1 MKLGLNTGAAAPG
14 GRTQEQP
21 GHSAGCNTLL
31 WSVIIPVRRA
41 ETAKSRLAEG
51 TPELAR
57 AIALD
62 TIVAASRTQGV
73 ASVIVV
79 TDDDT
84 LEEALRPLVRPE
96 DSTLRVVQQGLVQGL
111 NPSIRLGIRA
121 AWSEHGRR
129 ALAVLLGDLPALRP
143 AELANA
149 LAAASRYPRT
159 AVPDHAGTG
168 TTLLTA
174 RLGARL
180 EPSFGGGSFA
190 RHVRLGHEPLELS
203 PESTV
208 RADVD
213 TRADLDRA
221 EGLGL
226 GLHTS
231 IALSPALQRRM
242 RLLHA

>member
-1 MKLGLNTGAAAPG
+1 MSPVLAQG
-14 GRTQEQP
+14 GSPAEQHGP

-31 WSVIIPVRRA
+31 WSLIIPVRRA
-41 ETAKSRLAEG
+41 DTAKSRLSDG

-62 TIVAASRTQGV
+62 TIVAAARTRGV

-79 TDDDT
+79 TNDET
-84 LEEALRPLVRPE
+84 LEEALVPLVRPE
-96 DSTLRVVQQGLVQGL
+96 DSTLRVVQQGLVEGL

-129 ALAVLLGDLPALRP
+129 ALAVMLGDLPALRP
-143 AELANA
+143 TDLENT
-149 LAAASRYPRT
+149 LAAAARYPR
-159 AVPDHAGTG
+159 AVVADYAGTG
-168 TTLLTA
+168 TTLITA

-190 RHVRLGHEPLELS
+190 RHVRAGHEPLEIS
-203 PESTV
+203 SESTV

-221 EGLGL
+221 ERLGL

-231 IALSPALQRRM
+231 VELSPALQRRM

>member
-1 MKLGLNTGAAAPG
+1 MSPVLAHG
-14 GRTQEQP
+14 GNAQDQP

-31 WSVIIPVRRA
+31 WSLIIPVRRA
-41 ETAKSRLAEG
+41 ETAKSRLADG
-51 TPELAR
+51 TPELSR

-62 TIVAASRTQGV
+62 TIIAASRTRGV

-84 LEEALRPLVRPE
+84 LEEAVLPFIRPE

-129 ALAVLLGDLPALRP
+129 ALAVMLGDLPALRP
-143 AELANA
+143 AELEHA
-149 LAAASRYPRT
+149 LAAASRYPR
-159 AVPDHAGTG
+159 AVVPDHAGTG

-180 EPSFGGGSFA
+180 EPSFGSGSFA
-190 RHVRLGHEPLELS
+190 RHVRSGHEALELG

-213 TRADLDRA
+213 TRADLERA
-221 EGLGL
+221 ERLGL

-231 IALSPALQRRM
+231 VVLSPALQRRM

>member
-1 MKLGLNTGAAAPG
+1 MSHLHSHDGANPTKL
-14 GRTQEQP
+14 
-21 GHSAGCNTLL
+21 GHSAVCNTLL

-41 ETAKSRLAEG
+41 ETAKSRLSEG
-51 TPELAR
+51 TPALAR

-62 TIVAASRTQGV
+62 TIVAASRARGV

-79 TDDDT
+79 TNDDT
-84 LEEALRPLVRPE
+84 LEQALVSLVRPE
-96 DSTLRVVQQGLVQGL
+96 DSTLRVVQQGLVEGL
-111 NPSIRLGIRA
+111 NPSIRLGVRA

-143 AELANA
+143 VDLADA
-149 LAAASRYPRT
+149 LAAASRYPRA
-159 AVPDHAGTG
+159 AVADFEGTG

-174 RLGARL
+174 RLGSHL
-180 EPSFGGGSFA
+180 DPSFGTGSFA
-190 RHVRLGHEPLELS
+190 RHLRAGYEPLSLQ
-203 PESTV
+203 PDSTV

-221 EGLGL
+221 ERLGL

-231 IALSPALQRRM
+231 VELSPALQRRL

>member
-1 MKLGLNTGAAAPG
+1 MSPVLAHGGAEQSG
-14 GRTQEQP
+14 G
-21 GHSAGCNTLL
+21 GHSAGAHTLL
-31 WSVIIPVRRA
+31 WSLIIPVRRA
-41 ETAKSRLAEG
+41 DTAKSRLADG

-62 TIVAASRTQGV
+62 TIVAASRTRGV

-79 TDDDT
+79 TND
-84 LEEALRPLVRPE
+84 EEIEEVLAPLIRPE
-96 DSTLRVVQQGLVQGL
+96 DSTLRVVQQGLVEGL

-129 ALAVLLGDLPALRP
+129 ALAVMLGDLPALRP
-143 AELANA
+143 AELEHA
-149 LAAASRYPRT
+149 LTAASRYPL
-159 AVPDHAGTG
+159 AVVGDHAGTG
-168 TTLLTA
+168 TTLITA

-180 EPSFGGGSFA
+180 EPSFGTGSFA
-190 RHVRLGHEPLELS
+190 RHVNAGHEPLDLGED
-203 PESTV
+203 STV

-221 EGLGL
+221 VRLGL

-231 IALSPALQRRM
+231 VELSPALARRM
-242 RLLHA
+242 RLLRA